1 MPTKKKVS
9 PKKIDRKILIGL
21 IAITAVVLVFIIGQ
35 VLKKAL
41 PQVMMGSRASAPAFD
56 MAIGREAMVS
66 PEMSKGMIEDGVNI
80 PNPNPATPI
89 GERSRIMTA
98 LLSLFVDNVPTTIE
112 QVKRQA
118 ESVGGYTQNAT
129 IYENDNRTITGSVTV
144 RVPASSFNPTIS
156 EIKKLAVKVERE
168 STNSDDVTEQ
178 LIDVE
183 TRIAN
188 LKALE
193 TNYRS
198 LLNESTKIEDTLR
211 ITQELANVRSQIE
224 SFEAQQKYLTQSVDL
239 STITVE
245 LKAIADVEVFG
256 LTWKPLIIIKQA
268 LRDVVAGLIN
278 YLEWMIRIIFY
289 IPVLA
294 VWVTTIVLVIIG
306 GFKLGTLIYRQFK
319 K

>member
-1 MPTKKKVS
+1 MPTKKKVA
-9 PKKIDRKILIGL
+9 PRKIDRKVLIGL
-21 IAITAVVLVFIIGQ
+21 IVIAALVLVFLIGQ
-35 VLKKAL
+35 VIKKSFPL
-41 PQVMMGSRASAPAFD
+41 QIMNSGSSAPSFD
-56 MAIGREAMVS
+56 MALGRRAMVS
-66 PEMSKGMIEDGVNI
+66 PEMSKGIMEADSTESSTIDTPT
-80 PNPNPATPI
+80 PN
-89 GERSRIMTA
+89 RSRIMTA
-98 LLSLFVDNVPTTIE
+98 MLSLFVDNVPTTIE

-118 ESVGGYTQNAT
+118 ESAGGYTQSAT
-129 IYENDNRTITGSVTV
+129 IYENDNRTITGAVTI
-144 RVPASSFNPTIS
+144 RVPATSFNPAIS

-193 TNYRS
+193 TNYRA
-198 LLNESTKIEDTLR
+198 LLNDSTKIEDTLR

-224 SFEAQQKYLTQSVDL
+224 SFEAQQKYLAQSVEL

-256 LTWKPLIIIKQA
+256 LSWKPLIIIKQA
-268 LRDVVAGLIN
+268 LRDVVGGLIN

-289 IPVLA
+289 LPVLA
-294 VWVTTIVLVIIG
+294 VWALTILLVIAGVI
-306 GFKLGTLIYRQFK
+306 KLGMIGYRK
-319 K
+319 IK

>member
-41 PQVMMGSRASAPAFD
+41 PQVMMSSRASAPAFD

-66 PEMSKGMIEDGVNI
+66 PEMSKGIIEDGVNI
-80 PNPNPATPI
+80 SNPNPATPI

-245 LKAIADVEVFG
+245 LKAVADVEVFG

-278 YLEWMIRIIFY
+278 YLEWMIRIVFY
-289 IPVLA
+289 LPVLA